1 MIPKPGLSGDGR
13 TSCVV
18 CMGGTDTGMLL
29 EGEAEWLAGAVSQ
42 LGIPIEQATTMVT
55 ASFADLGRDPTVPP
69 PGRHEMLV
77 RICARCA
84 AAVGVPT
91 APGLIATDQGGV
103 GRIAGP
109 VPRFAQPLG

>member
-1 MIPKPGLSGDGR
+1 MIPKPGLSGDWR
-13 TSCVV
+13 SSCVV
-18 CMGGTDTGMLL
+18 CTTATDTGMLL
-29 EGEAEWLAGAVSQ
+29 EGESEWLAGAVSQ
-42 LGIPIEQATTMVT
+42 LGIPIERATTMV
-55 ASFADLGRDPTVPP
+55 AAFFAEPGLDPPMVP

-91 APGLIATDQGGV
+91 APGLIVTDEGGV

-109 VPRFAQPLG
+109 VPRFTQPLW